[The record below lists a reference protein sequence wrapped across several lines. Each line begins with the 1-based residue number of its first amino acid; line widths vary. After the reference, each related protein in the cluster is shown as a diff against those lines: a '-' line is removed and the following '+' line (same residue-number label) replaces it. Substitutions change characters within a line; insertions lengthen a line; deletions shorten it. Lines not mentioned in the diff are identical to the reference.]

1 MARRYI
7 DADAL
12 IEKLKEQ
19 KDCRGALFI
28 PFLTLVEIQ
37 ATADVVPKSE
47 VDKDIKA
54 LTKEVAKQKA
64 MLLDAIDTF
73 RNLLCI
79 ESFVDYE
86 DTRKH
91 YAVNINDV
99 NRIHDELK
107 KKYTEDKQRK
117 EDEGNDKKDKTYA

>member
-47 VDKDIKA
+47 VDKWFRECEELQGRLIELK
-54 LTKEVAKQKA
+54 KEVARE
-64 MLLDAIDTF
+64 IF
-73 RNLLCI
+73 EEI
-79 ESFVDYE
+79 ERETKNHGICY
-86 DTRKH
+86 TQRKI
-91 YAVNINDV
+91 A
-99 NRIHDELK
+99 ELK
-107 KKYTEDKQRK
+107 KKHIGDKQRK
-117 EDEGNDKKDKTYA
+117 EDKGK

>member
-1 MARRYI
+1 MKI
-7 DADAL
+7 VITVKDTDNV
-12 IEKLKEQ
+12 IGLKE
-19 KDCRGALFI
+19 DIAMRLEGVTDI
-28 PFLTLVEIQ
+28 VRID
-37 ATADVVPKSE
+37 TADVVPKSE

-54 LTKEVAKQKA
+54 LTKEIAKQKA

-91 YAVNINDV
+91 YVVNLDDV
-99 NRIHDELK
+99 DRIHDELK
-107 KKYTEDKQRK
+107 KKYTED
-117 EDEGNDKKDKTYA
+117 